1 MTLLAKTVGGAKV
14 APLLLAAFC
23 LPAWAGSCLN
33 YGEVIALKGVLSRH
47 TFPEQPNYESI
58 ANGDA
63 AATYFF
69 VSPSAPVCV
78 AAGAGQS
85 DEPAEPSVKR
95 IQLVFA
101 PGTNGYAPLRPYLGR
116 QVDCAGSLMH
126 AISGHHHSP
135 VLLLGARCHA
145 A

>member
-1 MTLLAKTVGGAKV
+1 MKLA
-14 APLLLAAFC
+14 PILLAAFC
-23 LPAWAGSCLN
+23 LPAWAGPCLN
-33 YGEVIALKGVLSRH
+33 YGELVTLKGVLSRH

-69 VSPSAPVCV
+69 VSPGAPVCV

-95 IQLVFA
+95 VQLVF
-101 PGTNGYAPLRPYLGR
+101 PFGTNGYEPLRRYLGG
-116 QVDCAGSLMH
+116 QVVCAGSLVH

-135 VLLLGARCHA
+135 VLLFEAQCHA